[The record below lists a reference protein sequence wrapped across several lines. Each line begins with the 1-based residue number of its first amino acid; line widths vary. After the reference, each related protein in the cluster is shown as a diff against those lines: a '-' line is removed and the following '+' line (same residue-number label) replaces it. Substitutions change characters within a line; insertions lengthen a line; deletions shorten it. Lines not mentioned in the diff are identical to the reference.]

1 MSKTKHIRMIS
12 PVVQSGDWS
21 PESTYA
27 ETLKPLER
35 EGLKLSSVFLD
46 RGPQSIEYRLEEAM
60 LVPDLVH
67 KALEAERAGVDGLVI
82 DCMADP
88 GVDVVRECVAI
99 PVLGPGRLSMQ
110 VATLLGR
117 RFSIL
122 VELDMVARLF
132 EEEVQRYGVSQS
144 FASCRNIDI
153 PVLEIDTDTER
164 TTALLVDAGERA
176 VREDHADLLV
186 LGCTRFSPLAD
197 ALTAGLGARGLPVQV
212 INPIT
217 LAVNMLVAL
226 LDSGLSH
233 SKIAY
238 PCPSGKSIVGF
249 GNLDFGLGHRP
260 VRP

>member
-1 MSKTKHIRMIS
+1 MRETRHIRMIS
-12 PVVQSGDWS
+12 PVVPSGNWS
-21 PESTYA
+21 PQSTWE
-27 ETLKPLER
+27 ETLQPLER
-35 EGLKLSSVFLD
+35 DGLRLSSVFLD
-46 RGPQSIEYRLEEAM
+46 RGPQSIEYRTEEAM
-60 LVPDLVH
+60 LVPDLVI
-67 KALEAERAGVDGLVI
+67 KALGAEREGVDGLIV

-122 VELDMVARLF
+122 VELDMVAQLF
-132 EEEVQRYGVSQS
+132 EEEVQRYGVGES

-153 PVLEIDTDTER
+153 PVLEIDTDVAR

-176 VREDHADLLV
+176 VREDHADVLV

-197 ALTAGLGARGLPVQV
+197 ALMAGLAARGLPVQV

-217 LAVNMLVAL
+217 LAINMMVAL
-226 LDSGLSH
+226 LDSDLSH

-238 PCPSGKSIVGF
+238 PYPSGKNIIGF
-249 GNLDFGLGHRP
+249 GELDFDLRKQ
-260 VRP
+260 